1 MGEHDVRRSSQP
13 GVRRAR
19 LPPQNAVVDQTTHT
33 PERSAVSEAQ
43 LGIAGRTY
51 RILRTNEFDAKDTPT
66 PVVLF
71 GARLAPF
78 GDEFFGEARK
88 AAKLALAD
96 APVEN
101 LADVGALIESLAS
114 KSAMIRHRPKITT
127 DQDSGRVA
135 EENRNVRLRAFLY
148 AASREADNDFHL
160 IIGDD
165 PNSEPP
171 VYLTSE
177 ISGLP
182 PADSDSFA
190 ALKSARDAYKT
201 FFGDNLPGAS
211 YDFYDPPIPIEI
223 EGSLFFDMSHARGR
237 SPGPPSLHPDMPTI
251 WEIHPVSKI
260 VFEPQ

>member
-1 MGEHDVRRSSQP
+1 VAKSTQQRAHRAGMPAERS
-13 GVRRAR
+13 
-19 LPPQNAVVDQTTHT
+19 VVDQTTHV
-33 PERSAVSEAQ
+33 PQRAALAEAQ
-43 LGIAGRTY
+43 VGTGGRTY
-51 RILRTNEFDAKDTPT
+51 RILRTDEFDAKDKAM
-66 PVVLF
+66 PVPLF
-71 GARLAPF
+71 GARFAPF
-78 GDEFFGEARK
+78 GDEFAGEARK

-96 APVEN
+96 APVADV
-101 LADVGALIESLAS
+101 ADVGALIETLPS
-114 KSAMIRHRPKITT
+114 KTAMVRHQPRITV
-127 DQDSGRVA
+127 DPESSRVA

-165 PNSEPP
+165 PNSEPH
-171 VYLTSE
+171 VYMTSE

-182 PADSDSFA
+182 PEGSASFVT
-190 ALKSARDAYKT
+190 LKSARDEYKG
-201 FFGDNLPGAS
+201 FFGDNLPNAS

-223 EGSLFFDMSHARGR
+223 EGSLFFDMSHANGR

>member
-1 MGEHDVRRSSQP
+1 MGERSVAKSSQQGAP
-13 GVRRAR
+13 RAGM
-19 LPPQNAVVDQTTHT
+19 PAQTSVVDQTTH
-33 PERSAVSEAQ
+33 AVGTTGS
-43 LGIAGRTY
+43 TY

-66 PVVLF
+66 PV
-71 GARLAPF
+71 APF
-78 GDEFFGEARK
+78 SARVAPVGDDFAGEARK
-88 AAKLALAD
+88 SAKLVLAE
-96 APVEN
+96 AAVEDF
-101 LADVGALIESLAS
+101 ADVGALIVTLPA
-114 KSAMIRHRPKITT
+114 KTAMVRHSPMITT
-127 DQDSGRVA
+127 APDSGRVA

-160 IIGDD
+160 IVGGD
-165 PNSEPP
+165 PNSEPH
-171 VYLTSE
+171 VYMTNE

-182 PADSDSFA
+182 PEGSGSFA

-201 FFGDNLPGAS
+201 FFGDHLPGAS

-237 SPGPPSLHPDMPTI
+237 SPGPPSLHSDMPTI